1 MRRDK
6 KMQDGVLKFVLVRG
20 IGRAFTSSDVP
31 EAAVVD
37 LLRDEGCAA

>member
-6 KMQDGVLKFVLVRG
+6 KVQDGALKFVLVRG

-31 EAAVVD
+31 AEAVTE
-37 LLRDEGCAA
+37 LLREEGCTA